1 MSWGVSDSDASHGRR
16 DNARPGRR
24 VSGTAS
30 RGGPSSGAEGR
41 TSRGAP
47 SLTWGVGWRASGQK
61 GPTFLSGVG
70 ACGFWSLSLSGPLI
84 SQPFPFIKPAF
95 TERSSLLL
103 RCRLLVPLL
112 LQHEV
117 SPPVKVNNPRFG
129 GCRHT
134 AQVCAKG
141 AMSRAC
147 VSTAPG
153 GSYGP
158 CGPHNEGVQRPTRA
172 GRGGAG
178 GAEKG
183 GYGQPVSLLEGVKP
197 PCLPIAP

>member
-1 MSWGVSDSDASHGRR
+1 MSDSDASHGRR

-30 RGGPSSGAEGR
+30 RGGPLLGGGR
-41 TSRGAP
+41 PDLPGGSQP
-47 SLTWGVGWRASGQK
+47 DVGVGRRASGQK

-117 SPPVKVNNPRFG
+117 SPPAKANNPRFG

-197 PCLPIAP
+197 PCLPVAP